1 MFWNTPPGA
10 IHAAKTPVYIYSL
23 WEIPS
28 IEAAQTSYQNVI
40 EDCLICIFPLQ
51 VVCWS
56 SSSGASLV
64 PHTSYSCI
72 ERHTCEILTWCTRA
86 ELLQRWR
93 VKEWACCSG
102 AESEVILR
110 SQCPCSPSCNQL
122 IDYFLKSFY
131 LTFIPKILQ
140 RFAINWHNVI
150 AVWDHLSACS
160 FKEWTWIHFKGI
172 VHPKMKVL
180 SSFTYPQV
188 VVQNIFQE
196 WW

>member
-1 MFWNTPPGA
+1 MVVFFLFKWFVG
-10 IHAAKTPVYIYSL
+10 L
-23 WEIPS
+23 
-28 IEAAQTSYQNVI
+28 
-40 EDCLICIFPLQ
+40 LQ
-51 VVCWS
+51 VEHHLSHTLVIPALRDIHVKYWHDVHGLNSCSVEGWR
-56 SSSGASLV
+56 SGHVVLELTV
-64 PHTSYSCI
+64 RSYS
-72 ERHTCEILTWCTRA
+72 
-86 ELLQRWR
+86 
-93 VKEWACCSG
+93 
-102 AESEVILR
+102 R

-160 FKEWTWIHFKGI
+160 FKEWTCCWIHFKGI